1 MKTLLR
7 YIWVL
12 FPVVTSIA
20 SWRWMPFTYWEKAQ
34 EGLLFFLGLIV
45 AALVPVIMATANF
58 SRNNKILC
66 LDQVKRLNEALERQ
80 QSLWIGLLALNF
92 IAALML
98 IICIGFSKA
107 IANSFPKL
115 LIEYGGTDSI
125 LSGVLSLFVVGA
137 IVRGMFIMP
146 GVISLQKLQ
155 SEISVK
161 VVEEH
166 FKEVGKKKQI
176 LTVGKVSLPDGYGDV
191 IEQDKDQ

>member
-1 MKTLLR
+1 M
-7 YIWVL
+7 
-12 FPVVTSIA
+12 VTSIA

-58 SRNNKILC
+58 SRNNKVLC

-107 IANSFPKL
+107 IANSFPEFFV
-115 LIEYGGTDSI
+115 EYGGTDSI

-161 VVEEH
+161 IVEEH
-166 FKEVGKKKQI
+166 FKEEGKKKQI